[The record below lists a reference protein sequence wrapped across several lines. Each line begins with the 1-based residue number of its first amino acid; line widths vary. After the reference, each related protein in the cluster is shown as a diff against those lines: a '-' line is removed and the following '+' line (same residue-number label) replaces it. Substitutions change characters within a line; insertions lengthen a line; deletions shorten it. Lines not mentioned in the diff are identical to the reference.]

1 VSSWSPGRHF
11 LYHPG
16 VRSHIHTVHLV
27 AERLYRRHAVV
38 AAMPQEHL
46 RLMPRSLMLNRLP
59 AEMWRLVCSFFCR
72 ADWPI

>member
-1 VSSWSPGRHF
+1 
-11 LYHPG
+11 
-16 VRSHIHTVHLV
+16 VHLV